1 MEKVRIFDTTLRDGE
16 QAPGFSMSASEK
28 LALAKQ
34 LERLGVDVIEAGFA
48 ASSPGD
54 FESVKAIGQQCERAT
69 VVSLCRASISDIDR
83 GVEALKD
90 AENWGIHTFLASSPL
105 HMKFKLQMEPEEVLK
120 AAVTAVEHA
129 KRFTD
134 NVEFS
139 PEDATR
145 SELEFLVKLLSEVV
159 RAGAV
164 TLNIPDT
171 VGYTTPDE
179 MYELILR
186 LRNEVHNADQV
197 VFSVHCHD
205 DLGMGVANSLA
216 AVKAGARQIECTI
229 NGIGERAGNASQ
241 EELVMALKTRQSFYG
256 LETNID
262 TAQIYPTSKL
272 LQQITGVGVQ
282 PNKAIVG
289 ANAFAHE
296 AGIHQ
301 HGVLKNPLT
310 YEIMTPQSVGIK
322 SSSLVLGKHSGRHAL
337 ADRIKSLGFTLNDV
351 ELNQVFK
358 EFKRL
363 ADVKKQIFDEDLEAL
378 VTHGVQDHKDRYHLE
393 HLSVSSGTTTI
404 PTATVVMKIAG
415 KPQKR
420 AGFGDGPVDAALN
433 TIKEMAGVEC
443 QLISYVVKAI
453 TGGTDA
459 QGEVSVGVE
468 QNGQQVTGR
477 GAHTD
482 IVVASAMAFINGL
495 NRLEARAGS
504 VSPMT
509 PVRAAMGGV

>member
-28 LALAKQ
+28 LTLAKQ

-90 AENWGIHTFLASSPL
+90 AENWGIHTFIASSPL

-129 KRFTD
+129 KCFTD

-145 SELEFLVKLLSEVV
+145 SEPEFLVKLLSEVV

-216 AVKAGARQIECTI
+216 AVKAGARQIECTV
-229 NGIGERAGNASQ
+229 NGIGERAGNASL

-262 TAQIYPTSKL
+262 TAQIYPMSKL

-351 ELNQVFK
+351 ELNQIFK

-443 QLISYVVKAI
+443 RLTSYVVKAI

>member
-16 QAPGFSMSASEK
+16 QAPGFSMSAGEK

-54 FESVKAIGQQCERAT
+54 FESVKAIGEQCEQAT

-216 AVKAGARQIECTI
+216 AVRAGARQIECTV
-229 NGIGERAGNASQ
+229 NGIGERAGNASL

-262 TAQIYPTSKL
+262 TAQIYPMSKL

-301 HGVLKNPLT
+301 HGMLKNALT

-322 SSSLVLGKHSGRHAL
+322 SSNLVLGKHSGRHAL

-378 VTHGVQDHKDRYHLE
+378 VTHGVQNHKDRYHLE

-404 PTATVVMKIAG
+404 PTATVVMKIDG

-443 QLISYVVKAI
+443 RLTSYIVKAI

-459 QGEVSVGVE
+459 QGEVSVGIE

-504 VSPMT
+504 VSPMA
-509 PVRAAMGGV
+509 PVRAVMGGV